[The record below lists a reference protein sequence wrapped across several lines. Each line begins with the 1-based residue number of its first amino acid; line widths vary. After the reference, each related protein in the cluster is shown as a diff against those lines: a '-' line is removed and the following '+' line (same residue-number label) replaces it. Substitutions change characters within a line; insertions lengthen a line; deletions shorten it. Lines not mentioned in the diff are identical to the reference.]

1 MPTGYKLDPNIQLKI
16 EDEHQGRLDYVYET
30 ALSVSECQSR
40 LGSKV
45 TGKLSGYESCVKD
58 GILYITF
65 AESEENTGGLFVS
78 HDQKYAVRF
87 ESMGKV
93 TLIRVRY
100 VWEND
105 MINVPYLLK
114 EDIDAFFTSLFDA
127 AISDADKKIWT
138 DSAERYVKSDPLKIH
153 GSKFF
158 WPISLLFVI
167 LWLIFIIFYMKG

>member
-1 MPTGYKLDPNIQLKI
+1 
-16 EDEHQGRLDYVYET
+16 
-30 ALSVSECQSR
+30 
-40 LGSKV
+40 
-45 TGKLSGYESCVKD
+45 
-58 GILYITF
+58 
-65 AESEENTGGLFVS
+65 
-78 HDQKYAVRF
+78 
-87 ESMGKV
+87 
-93 TLIRVRY
+93 
-100 VWEND
+100 